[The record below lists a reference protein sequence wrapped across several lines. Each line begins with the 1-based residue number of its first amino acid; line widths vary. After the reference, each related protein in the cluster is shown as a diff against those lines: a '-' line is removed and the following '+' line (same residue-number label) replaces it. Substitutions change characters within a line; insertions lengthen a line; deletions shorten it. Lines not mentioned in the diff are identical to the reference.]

1 MIEKTI
7 IDKKIENLIYRI
19 NSLIT
24 ISETMPDDRGKFN
37 LFIYA
42 SDDILTLTEQ
52 KTVIDSAVAYFK
64 SVHINYSNQKYYIS
78 IHNENDKDYY
88 LYMEWQ

>member
-1 MIEKTI
+1 MIDKTI

-24 ISETMPDDRGKFN
+24 ISETMPDDSGKYN

-42 SDDILTLTEQ
+42 SDDTLSLTDQ

-78 IHNENDKDYY
+78 IHNENEKDYY

>member
-1 MIEKTI
+1 MIDKTI

-24 ISETMPDDRGKFN
+24 ISETMPDDSGKYN

-42 SDDILTLTEQ
+42 SDDTLSLTDQ
-52 KTVIDSAVAYFK
+52 KTVIDNFK
-64 SVHINYSNQKYYIS
+64 SVHINYPNQKYYIN
-78 IHNENDKDYY
+78 IYNENDKDYY
-88 LYMEWQ
+88 LYMKWQ